1 MSLWLPALGNI
12 DSPVTRV
19 RDGTPSEAHM
29 TGTSRAIPAIDPMA
43 LDLPFSPESAGVA
56 RQHLV
61 EWMHDLGAG
70 DETSEDA
77 RLVVSELVGNAVRH
91 ARPLADGTMH
101 VAWKS
106 RDYGI
111 DIAVSDGGALTTPER
126 VEAGVSDLAGRGL
139 SIVETLAAR
148 WWVESTRSRTT
159 VHALLALA

>member
-1 MSLWLPALGNI
+1 MA
-12 DSPVTRV
+12 
-19 RDGTPSEAHM
+19 
-29 TGTSRAIPAIDPMA
+29 GTSREISTVDPMA
-43 LDLPFSPESAGVA
+43 FDLPFSPESAGVA
-56 RQHLV
+56 RHRLV
-61 EWMHDLGAG
+61 EWMRDLGAA
-70 DETSEDA
+70 DEASDDA

-101 VAWKS
+101 IAWKS
-106 RDYGI
+106 GECSV
-111 DIAVSDGGALTTPER
+111 DIAVTDGGALTTPER

>member
-1 MSLWLPALGNI
+1 
-12 DSPVTRV
+12 
-19 RDGTPSEAHM
+19 M
-29 TGTSRAIPAIDPMA
+29 TGTSREITEIDPMA

-56 RQHLV
+56 RQQLV
-61 EWMHDLGAG
+61 EWMQSLGAG
-70 DETSEDA
+70 DDTRDDA

-101 VAWKS
+101 VAWTS
-106 RDYGI
+106 SGRDL
-111 DIAVSDGGALTTPER
+111 DIAVTDGGALTTPER
-126 VEAGVSDLAGRGL
+126 IEAGVSDLAGRGL